1 MATKTRTVLFIGPQF
16 GGLLPRTLAGTQAVA
31 DAKGWHFFQTDCVRG
46 PAGEMR
52 FLRSPAGASLEEIL
66 SLLRP
71 DGCIVARGVVSAA
84 AVRAAAG
91 RGRPDVFPVVLTDYP
106 PEDVPQER
114 GVPYATGDA
123 VSFAR
128 LAARELLLSGFS
140 DFAYAPWIWNTPWSA
155 RRGAEFARLVRLAG
169 RRFHEFPRPR
179 GGTDGS
185 ALADQFVPWI
195 ASLPK
200 PCGVFAANDTT
211 GEAVLNAC
219 ARLRVAVPSQLAVV
233 GVDDLPF
240 ICENVRPTLSSIQR
254 DLEGEGRA
262 AALLLDEW
270 MPPPRRVPASR
281 VVPAASL
288 VRRDSSRFAWNRD
301 RRVARA
307 QEWIRVHACEH
318 GLRPRDVVREMGVSA
333 ATAARLFRATAGH
346 TLVEEIREARIAR
359 AKTRLHAG
367 TPCETVAAECGF
379 SSVLDFRRVFRRCTG
394 LPVVAWTKRQ
404 ATDA

>member
-31 DAKGWHFFQTDCVRG
+31 DAKGWHFFQAECTRTPG
-46 PAGEMR
+46 GELI
-52 FLRSPAGASLEEIL
+52 FLRAPSGSSLEEIL

-84 AVRAAAG
+84 AVRAAAV

-169 RRFHEFPRPR
+169 GRFHGIPYPLDQP
-179 GGTDGS
+179 GGGS
-185 ALADQFVPWI
+185 LADRLAPWI

-200 PCGVFAANDTT
+200 PCGVFAANDST

-219 ARLRVAVPSQLAVV
+219 ARLHVAVPSQLAVV
-233 GVDDLPF
+233 AVDDLAF
-240 ICENVRPTLSSIQR
+240 ICETIRPTLSSIQR

-262 AALLLDEW
+262 AAQLLDEW
-270 MPPPRRVPASR
+270 MEHPRRIPPSRTVPA
-281 VVPAASL
+281 VAL

-307 QEWIRVHACEH
+307 QEWIRIHACEH

-333 ATAARLFRATAGH
+333 STAARLFRATAGH

-394 LPVVAWTKRQ
+394 MPVMAWMKRE
-404 ATDA
+404 ATDD